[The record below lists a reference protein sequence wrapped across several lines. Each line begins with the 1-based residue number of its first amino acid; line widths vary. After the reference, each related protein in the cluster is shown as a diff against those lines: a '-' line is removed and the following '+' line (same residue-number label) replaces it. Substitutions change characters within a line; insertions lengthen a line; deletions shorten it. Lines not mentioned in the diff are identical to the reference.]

1 MVDLI
6 RVVRLIRI
14 VRMVRMVRV
23 VRVLWY
29 SSFKVLQ
36 SDNTVAS
43 YFGDKT
49 KLLR

>member
-1 MVDLI
+1 MV
-6 RVVRLIRI
+6 RVVQVVRV